1 MNEDKTK
8 WSKRGHIKITLI
20 NARRTLFDID
30 LPDDL
35 TQNELALLN
44 LRLDEIKRL
53 LLESKGDKE

>member
-8 WSKRGHIKITLI
+8 WSKRGHINITLI
-20 NARRTLFDID
+20 NAKRTFLNID
-30 LPDDL
+30 LPGDL